1 MSELQ
6 TRKQRQARYAERLK
20 ELGLVQVSAWVPEE
34 DRWVISRIAE
44 SARSDAAG
52 VAAAYT
58 TALVGESRREMVDS
72 FWGSGGKAYALF
84 KNIRDGE
91 RTVAVKVIPWR
102 CLPVLVS
109 MAITA
114 DTDAKEIARQHPALA
129 RIHEMRGYHWETA
142 EYRRMCV
149 DLGLDPDEGRPVFRP
164 EYKYLGDELMEWAGS
179 HFGDSEEP
187 WENEPDDPP
196 EWANDPM
203 RPRYEPHVRRMMA
216 LSAVCDFVD
225 LLREDVVPT
234 PALVDDIRRKFSHF
248 PEGMLPMDA
257 KLRAVAHGEDLLDI
271 GREAR
276 RNGTQPST
284 RDEGGM
290 GSAAAIELLPSR
302 YGTGGTTFVRS
313 DEADGDEDGWPKHW
327 YAHLRGVAVEPS
339 AEALARSSW
348 LEIAVRK
355 LRAQGVLFLPEAQVQ
370 EYLDTEGTYWVHGN
384 GASYC
389 PLKRPI
395 REPSWGERMMWRLK
409 APPLP
414 IDRELVRREAM
425 HPIR

>member
-1 MSELQ
+1 MSDLK
-6 TRKQRQARYAERLK
+6 TRKQRQAKYAERLK

-34 DRWVISRIAE
+34 NRWVISRIAE

-58 TALVGESRREMVDS
+58 TALVGESRREMADS
-72 FWGSGGKAYALF
+72 FWRSGGERYALF
-84 KNIRDGE
+84 KSVRDGE

-102 CLPVLVS
+102 CRPILVAV
-109 MAITA
+109 AITP
-114 DTDAKEIARQHPALA
+114 DTSEKEIARQHPALA
-129 RIHEMRGYHWETA
+129 RILEMRRYHWETA
-142 EYRRMCV
+142 EYRQMCI
-149 DLGLDPDEGRPVFRP
+149 DLDLDPDEGRPVFRP
-164 EYKYLGDELMEWAGS
+164 RYKYLGEELVEWVAS
-179 HFGDSEEP
+179 RFGDYEEP
-187 WENEPDDPP
+187 WENEPEDPP
-196 EWANDPM
+196 EWADDPE
-203 RPRYEPHVRRMMA
+203 RPRYNAHTRRLMA

-225 LLREDVVPT
+225 LLREDVIPT
-234 PALVDDIRRKFSHF
+234 PALVDDVRRKFSHF

-257 KLRAVAHGEDLLDI
+257 KLRAVAHSEDLLHL
-271 GREAR
+271 GRIAR
-276 RNGTQPST
+276 REGTRPPA
-284 RDEGGM
+284 RHEGGM
-290 GSAAAIELLPSR
+290 GSAAEIELLPSR

-313 DEADGDEDGWPKHW
+313 DETDGDDDGWPKRW

-339 AEALARSSW
+339 AEALAHSSW

-370 EYLDTEGTYWVHGN
+370 EYLDIEGTYWVHGN

-425 HPIR
+425 HPIP